1 MKRLVFI
8 LIITA
13 MLFGCAFADVSKD
26 ITIDMTKEFV
36 PESVMNNIKEGTEIS
51 YLIDEEN
58 SKLILE
64 LTNKDKTQTIERDV
78 KLVYPEYSIIE
89 NIRNRVYEIYKQH
102 GGNGRVAKSA
112 EFIQYIDNML
122 NE

>member
-13 MLFGCAFADVSKD
+13 MLFGCAFADASKD

-78 KLVYPEYSIIE
+78 KLVYPEY
-89 NIRNRVYEIYKQH
+89 
-102 GGNGRVAKSA
+102 
-112 EFIQYIDNML
+112 
-122 NE
+122 